1 MAPMPSSEP
10 SRLGE
15 LERRQLIDVAW
26 GSIRHGL
33 ASGDPA
39 PVNPTDFPP
48 RLCEPGAAFVTLHLH
63 GALRGCVGHLEAI
76 RPLVVDVADNAF
88 AAAFRDPR
96 FQPLEAGELADL
108 SLEVSVLTPAEPLQF
123 ESQEDLL
130 AQLRPGV
137 DGVILKDRGARGTF
151 LPAVWDSLPEPH
163 RFLAEL
169 KRKAGL
175 PSDHWSDSLK
185 VWRYRTET
193 FGA

>member
-1 MAPMPSSEP
+1 M
-10 SRLGE
+10 
-15 LERRQLIDVAW
+15 IDVAW

-33 ASGDPA
+33 ASGRPA
-39 PVNPTDFPP
+39 PVDPTDFPQ
-48 RLCEPGAAFVTLHLH
+48 RLREPGAAFVTLHLH
-63 GALRGCVGHLEAI
+63 GVLRGCVGHLEAI
-76 RPLVVDVADNAF
+76 RPLVIDVSDNAF

-123 ESQEDLL
+123 ESQADLL
-130 AQLRPGV
+130 GQLRPGI
-137 DGVILKDRGARGTF
+137 DGLILKDRGARGTF

-163 RFLAEL
+163 LFLAEL

-175 PSDHWSDSLK
+175 PGDHWSDSLK